1 MRFTVLKKFS
11 IKEAQIDNFNDTNN
25 LFKKF
30 DEGVNIICGLNE
42 AGKSTLMDFIKSVFV
57 RKSTDAKG
65 YIKCECDGESF
76 TLNTGNT
83 KILKENEKYL
93 NGITAHDF
101 QTGFVINIDDLMF
114 AKKSNA
120 EELLN
125 TIKDSSGNAVNQK
138 KEEYSKNIYD
148 PKKQKFSLTNSNGAS
163 SNFKKQFENLKKL
176 DSNIKDLMAKEDEYN
191 RICSELDNT
200 NNELKYIKEKNE
212 CAQKILEK
220 NRLEFEKNNIKINK
234 KLIENK
240 SDFDAIR
247 LDFGGLKSLK
257 DKESELIE
265 KIEKNKLEFE
275 EKFKQL
281 NRLETFD
288 YNVLEEFDLSKE
300 NLNFGKDLIE
310 RQKELTRQKSDI
322 LSKINDKN
330 KEISELEFNK
340 KTTENVLIEKNI
352 DNPKQYKD
360 DINLLESYSDHYS
373 DILNKMRTSNIANTK
388 SGKWYS
394 DIFLLLFGA
403 MFFAVLGTLILYW
416 NTGVRLPM
424 IALLLVSVAGINT
437 TIMQNI
443 ERKRDTSQTEFS
455 VLLKKDEKE
464 IISVCKKYNYDILPD
479 DKFTVKLNAFI
490 KKMSDNISDY
500 DYVEKDLL
508 SYRMGLNR
516 ANDDLEKYES
526 TEAEIDKQIEKLNKE
541 KVEFLSKINIKSL
554 ENLEEIFDYIK
565 LLKDLQEEGKSVEE
579 SLKLLDTNTEKFAQ
593 NLNEF
598 IQKCCLENYKT
609 YNKYEYDE
617 FSAVIDSIDKVV
629 AANNSAKTL
638 FDEIELKIKNC
649 DTGLSGYSPDLL
661 DELSEI
667 DDEKILDLRKIL
679 EEKTEEKARLS
690 QQKDDLEQVSGLY
703 ALKNEKNVELNKIK
717 NSLSKL
723 IQTEIIYNVIERSQ
737 EKFNETQPNFVCAKE
752 YFAKITNGKYDEID
766 FENKTI
772 SGKDIGDKDWD
783 ELSRGT
789 KEQLYLAFRLGYASN
804 YSKDIDGNLNGRPN
818 LPIIID
824 DAFVNFD
831 KERTSAI
838 LKCLSEFSKTNQ
850 VLYFTCHTDS
860 VKEILKKEKIKHNF
874 IEM

>member
-1 MRFTVLKKFS
+1 M
-11 IKEAQIDNFNDTNN
+11 DND
-25 LFKKF
+25 
-30 DEGVNIICGLNE
+30 
-42 AGKSTLMDFIKSVFV
+42 
-57 RKSTDAKG
+57 
-65 YIKCECDGESF
+65 
-76 TLNTGNT
+76 
-83 KILKENEKYL
+83 
-93 NGITAHDF
+93 
-101 QTGFVINIDDLMF
+101 
-114 AKKSNA
+114 
-120 EELLN
+120 
-125 TIKDSSGNAVNQK
+125 
-138 KEEYSKNIYD
+138 
-148 PKKQKFSLTNSNGAS
+148 
-163 SNFKKQFENLKKL
+163 
-176 DSNIKDLMAKEDEYN
+176 IKDLMAKEDEYN
-191 RICSELDNT
+191 RICFELDNI
-200 NNELKYIKEKNE
+200 NNELKNIKEKKE

-220 NRLEFEKNNIKINK
+220 NKLEFEKNNIKINK
-234 KLIENK
+234 KLTENK

-265 KIEKNKLEFE
+265 KSEKNKSEFD

-300 NLNFGKDLIE
+300 NFNFGKDLIE
-310 RQKELTRQKSDI
+310 KQKELTRQKSDI

-330 KEISELEFNK
+330 KEINELEFNK

-394 DIFLLLFGA
+394 DIFLLLFSA
-403 MFFAVLGTLILYW
+403 MFFAVSGTLILYW

-464 IISVCKKYNYDILPD
+464 IISVCKKYNYDIVPD

-508 SYRMGLNR
+508 SYRMGLNK
-516 ANDDLEKYES
+516 AKDDLEKYEL
-526 TEAEIDKQIEKLNKE
+526 TEAEIDKQIEELNKE
-541 KVEFLSKINIKSL
+541 KAEFLSGINIKSL
-554 ENLEEIFDYIK
+554 ENLEEIFEYVK
-565 LLKDLQEEGKSVEE
+565 LLKDLQKEAKTIEE
-579 SLKLLDTNTEKFAQ
+579 SLKLLETNTEKFAQ

-598 IQKCCLENYKT
+598 IQKCGLENYKS
-609 YNKYEYDE
+609 YNKYDYNE
-617 FSAVIDSIDKVV
+617 FNDVITSIDKVITL
-629 AANNSAKTL
+629 NNSAKAL
-638 FDEIELKIKNC
+638 SDEIECKLKIC
-649 DTGLSGYSPDLL
+649 DDELLIYSSELI
-661 DELSEI
+661 DELSGI
-667 DDEKILDLRKIL
+667 DDEKMADLKQNL
-679 EEKTEEKARLS
+679 EVKSEEKARLS

-703 ALKNEKNVELNKIK
+703 ALKNKKNVELNRIK

-723 IQTEIIYNVIERSQ
+723 IQNEIVYNVIERSQ
-737 EKFNETQPNFVCAKE
+737 EKFNETRPNFVCAKE
-752 YFAKITNGKYDEID
+752 YFAKITNGKYNEID

-772 SGKDIGDKDWD
+772 SGEKIGDKDWD

-789 KEQLYLAFRLGYASN
+789 KEQLYLALRLGYASN
-804 YSKDIDGNLNGRPN
+804 YSKDIDGNPNGRPD
-818 LPIIID
+818 LPLIID

-860 VKEILKKEKIKHNF
+860 VIEILKKEKIKYNY